1 MKPLGEMAAN
11 DGITNP
17 SPAHGKTGANMEKNL
32 ERIQVASIGLDKDR
46 FLRQLLGYLAESL
59 QEVTGMDQAEGFI
72 SLVGQKIGDE
82 LNAHYLQSLKLT
94 KLDRHQIAAVLV
106 DLKRRI
112 DGDFYL
118 IHADER
124 QLVLGNRRCPFGDKV
139 IGRPALCM
147 MTSNVFGVI
156 AAENAGYARVDIQRP
171 LPMAMVTAMWW
182 FPWMVTTWRRGGS
195 IFAPGSDAT
204 FCGLPGIDRCA
215 IHAGVCGAW

>member
-1 MKPLGEMAAN
+1 
-11 DGITNP
+11 
-17 SPAHGKTGANMEKNL
+17 MEKIP
-32 ERIQVASIGLDKDR
+32 ERIHTVSIGLDKDR

-82 LNAHYLQSLKLT
+82 LNGHYLQSLNLT
-94 KLDRHQIAAVLV
+94 TLDRFQIPAVLV

-156 AAENAGYARVDIQRP
+156 AAENAGYGRVDIQK
-171 LPMAMVTAMWW
+171 
-182 FPWMVTTWRRGGS
+182 S
-195 IFAPGSDAT
+195 IANGDGDGHCHVVISLEASET
-204 FCGLPGIDRCA
+204 G
-215 IHAGVCGAW
+215 AGREYFRSGE

>member
-1 MKPLGEMAAN
+1 MTTTKLSRRGLLKGAAAAAAAS
-11 DGITNP
+11 TF
-17 SPAHGKTGANMEKNL
+17 PAPMLWAQN
-32 ERIQVASIGLDKDR
+32 IKDVT
-46 FLRQLLGYLAESL
+46 LRQFG
-59 QEVTGMDQAEGFI
+59 TGVSNLNE
-72 SLVGQKIGDE
+72 VGQKIGDE

-94 KLDRHQIAAVLV
+94 SLDRHQIAAVLV

-156 AAENAGYARVDIQRP
+156 AAENAGYARVDIQK
-171 LPMAMVTAMWW
+171 
-182 FPWMVTTWRRGGS
+182 
-195 IFAPGSDAT
+195 
-204 FCGLPGIDRCA
+204 A
-215 IHAGVCGAW
+215 IANGDGHCHVVVSLDGNDMEAGREYFRSGE

>member
-1 MKPLGEMAAN
+1 MVDTTVNGTWI
-11 DGITNP
+11 GRGST
-17 SPAHGKTGANMEKNL
+17 MEKIP
-32 ERIQVASIGLDKDR
+32 ERIHTVSIGLDKDR

-82 LNAHYLQSLKLT
+82 LNGHYLQSLNLT
-94 KLDRHQIAAVLV
+94 TLDRFQIPAVLV

-156 AAENAGYARVDIQRP
+156 AAENAGYGRVDIQK
-171 LPMAMVTAMWW
+171 
-182 FPWMVTTWRRGGS
+182 S
-195 IFAPGSDAT
+195 IANGDGHCHVVISLEASET
-204 FCGLPGIDRCA
+204 G
-215 IHAGVCGAW
+215 AGREYFRSGE

>member
-139 IGRPALCM
+139 IGRPALGM

-156 AAENAGYARVDIQRP
+156 AAENAGYGRVDIQK
-171 LPMAMVTAMWW
+171 
-182 FPWMVTTWRRGGS
+182 
-195 IFAPGSDAT
+195 
-204 FCGLPGIDRCA
+204 A
-215 IHAGVCGAW
+215 IANGDGHCHVVVSLDGNDMEAGREYFRSGE

>member
-1 MKPLGEMAAN
+1 
-11 DGITNP
+11 
-17 SPAHGKTGANMEKNL
+17 MEKIP
-32 ERIQVASIGLDKDR
+32 ERIHTVSIGLDKDR

-82 LNAHYLQSLKLT
+82 LNGHYLQSLNLT
-94 KLDRHQIAAVLV
+94 TLDRFQIPAVLV

-156 AAENAGYARVDIQRP
+156 AAENAGYGRVDIQKSRTSP
-171 LPMAMVTAMWW
+171 C
-182 FPWMVTTWRRGGS
+182 R
-195 IFAPGSDAT
+195 
-204 FCGLPGIDRCA
+204 A
-215 IHAGVCGAW
+215 IRVLAI

>member
-32 ERIQVASIGLDKDR
+32 ERIQVASIGLDK
-46 FLRQLLGYLAESL
+46 
-59 QEVTGMDQAEGFI
+59 
-72 SLVGQKIGDE
+72 IGDE

-94 KLDRHQIAAVLV
+94 QLDRHQIAAVLV

-156 AAENAGYARVDIQRP
+156 AAENAGYARVDIQK
-171 LPMAMVTAMWW
+171 
-182 FPWMVTTWRRGGS
+182 
-195 IFAPGSDAT
+195 
-204 FCGLPGIDRCA
+204 A
-215 IHAGVCGAW
+215 IANGDGHCHVVVSLDGNDMEAGREYFRSGE

>member
-17 SPAHGKTGANMEKNL
+17 SPAHGKRGANMEKNL

-156 AAENAGYARVDIQRP
+156 AAENAGYARVDIQK
-171 LPMAMVTAMWW
+171 
-182 FPWMVTTWRRGGS
+182 
-195 IFAPGSDAT
+195 
-204 FCGLPGIDRCA
+204 A
-215 IHAGVCGAW
+215 IANGDGHCHVVVSLDGNDMEAGREYFRSGE